1 LSIKGGQ
8 IEVSVDIEERR
19 GDWLRPALIS
29 VGLVLC
35 VALIYQLIVGG
46 VRVEVTGGRLIF
58 DASGL
63 VYWWGLVTHR

>member
-1 LSIKGGQ
+1 LSIKGGH
-8 IEVSVDIEERR
+8 IEVSVDIDARR
-19 GDWLRPALIS
+19 GDWLRPALLS

-35 VALIYQLIVGG
+35 VALVYQLLVGG
-46 VRVEVTGGRLIF
+46 VKIQLAGGRLIF